1 LRDTQ
6 VKHRRAEV
14 SKEALATA
22 LSTEDVVA
30 LRRSAEAGR
39 RNEQDVERLRA
50 PTWRD
55 RKSESL

>member
-1 LRDTQ
+1 M
-6 VKHRRAEV
+6 KHRRAEV